1 MSKKYTKRWF
11 KAAFVRAVNTIIQ
24 CFLAMY
30 LMKSLLVDVSY
41 IYMICAS
48 LTAGVYSIFISS
60 FGLPESRTDGALL
73 IDTHDPNKDVFRL
86 SLDTDLSELP
96 KKKQIVLVVD
106 SKADLSQEKP
116 VL

>member
-11 KAAFVRAVNTIIQ
+11 KATVIRMYNIFAQCLGAMFIINIFFDVSLVYLLYSS
-24 CFLAMY
+24 FLASAISF
-30 LMKSLLVDVSY
+30 LVSL
-41 IYMICAS
+41 A
-48 LTAGVYSIFISS
+48 
-60 FGLPESRTDGALL
+60 GLPESRTDGALL

-96 KKKQIVLVVD
+96 NKKQIVLVVD
-106 SKADLSQEKP
+106 AKADLSQEKP